1 MKRITNEL
9 NEYVIKT
16 RRTLHQIPEAGMQEY
31 ETSRFIKRE
40 LTALGVEW
48 SACTETGVVGVI
60 HGGKPGKTVALRA
73 DMDGLPVVEC
83 NEVAYK
89 SKTPG
94 MMHACGHDAHMAML
108 LTAAR
113 ILKARQDEIHGTVKL
128 VFQPSEEGPVNG
140 SSKMIEAGVMDGVDG
155 IFGMH
160 VDMMLDTGKVC
171 VEAGPRMASGDYFE
185 IKVTGFSGHGALPHQ
200 CVDAVVAAAAM
211 VMNLQ
216 TLASREVSPIE
227 PVVISV
233 GTFHSGTRSN
243 VISGETIM
251 TGTTRTFSYELRA
264 QLPLMMDRVIQ
275 STAHAYRAKAEL
287 NYTFDLKPLIN
298 DKKCAVIAKTVAKK
312 ILGEDCTVELE
323 KTMGAEDFSEYL
335 AVVPGM
341 YAILGVRNESKGTIF
356 PHHHGS
362 FQLDEDPLIHGAE
375 IYAEYAIEFLKS

>member
-1 MKRITNEL
+1 L
-9 NEYVIKT
+9 NKIEDKYNDYVIKT
-16 RRTLHQIPEAGMQEY
+16 RRALHQIPEAGMQEY
-31 ETSRFIKRE
+31 ETSRFIKQE

-48 SACTETGVVGVI
+48 NACTETGVVGVI
-60 HGGKPGKTVALRA
+60 HGRKLGKTIALRA
-73 DMDGLPVVEC
+73 DMDGLQVEEC
-83 NEVAYK
+83 NAVDYK
-89 SKTPG
+89 SKNPG

-108 LTAAR
+108 LTAAQ

-160 VDMMLDTGKVC
+160 VSIMLETGKVC

-185 IKVTGFSGHGALPHQ
+185 IKVTGFSGHGAMPHQ
-200 CVDAVVAAAAM
+200 SVDAVVSAAAI

-251 TGTTRTFSYELRA
+251 TGTTRTFSQELRA
-264 QLPLMMDRVIQ
+264 QLPSMMDRVIQ

-298 DKKCAVIAKTVAKK
+298 DKKCAAMAKTAAKK
-312 ILGEDCTVELE
+312 VLGESSTEEFV

-341 YAILGVRNESKGTIF
+341 YAILGVRNESKGTIY

-362 FQLDEDPLIHGAE
+362 FQIDEDPLIYGAE
-375 IYAEYAIEFLKS
+375 LYAEYAIEFLKS